1 MNKPKNRKQVIE
13 EFVNSCTLVFKSFEY
28 DVVISKN
35 KANLWH
41 FSANK
46 LENNYVIYC
55 APEIKKVRGIL
66 KVAMKKIP
74 DQHRLVVISSEYSAS
89 DEAFAEELEF
99 TLITLKK
106 IKRYGED
113 LLQARLREDT

>member
-1 MNKPKNRKQVIE
+1 MVKAKNRKQLIE

-28 DVVISKN
+28 DVVVSKN

-41 FSANK
+41 FSAGK
-46 LENNYVIYC
+46 SQKSYVIYC

-74 DQHRLVVISSEYSAS
+74 DGHRLVVICHEYTDS
-89 DEAFAEELEF
+89 DEGFADELEF
-99 TLITLKK
+99 TLVTLTK
-106 IKRYGED
+106 IKKYGEE
-113 LLQARLREDT
+113 LLEARMRES